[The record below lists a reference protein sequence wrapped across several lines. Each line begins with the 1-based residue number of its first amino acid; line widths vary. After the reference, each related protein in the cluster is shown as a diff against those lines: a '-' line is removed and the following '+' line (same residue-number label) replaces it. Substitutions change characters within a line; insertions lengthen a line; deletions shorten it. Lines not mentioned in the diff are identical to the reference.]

1 MDIPVD
7 RKYSES
13 HEWYLIDGN
22 EVTMGITQ
30 FAADELTDITYV
42 ELPEVGTTLKPGDA
56 CGEVESVKATSEIF
70 CAFGGKVKAV
80 NDELADRPELVNED
94 AFDEGWML
102 KIDVDG
108 NTDDDS
114 LMDAQSYKTFIKD

>member
-70 CAFGGKVKAV
+70 CAFGGKVKEV

-102 KIDVDG
+102 KIETDG
-108 NTDDDS
+108 NADDDA